1 MPGMCALN
9 LAHWNLALHIARRP
23 AKFFPMNH
31 RFYDAFINSQSN
43 QISQLNFIHGIIN
56 EMSQNH
62 QFDLER
68 SWFFVRSINFV
79 ALVLF
84 QASVVHMNV
93 WRSFSCSWKMFVDFV
108 ERGLNRKTVFICLSS
123 QVAVGDAHC
132 FFWTCTLADL
142 SIRSC
147 VFQIWRN
154 FDSLRK
160 FSTKISQSCESF
172 GRLHFCHLGTSLL
185 VLLKW

>member
-1 MPGMCALN
+1 
-9 LAHWNLALHIARRP
+9 
-23 AKFFPMNH
+23 MNY

-43 QISQLNFIHGIIN
+43 QIFQLNFIHGIIN

-62 QFDLER
+62 QFVLER
-68 SWFFVRSINFV
+68 SWFFCPLDQFCSFGS
-79 ALVLF
+79 F
-84 QASVVHMNV
+84 S
-93 WRSFSCSWKMFVDFV
+93 SFSCSHECLKELFLFMEDVCWFCWKRLEQENSFHLF
-108 ERGLNRKTVFICLSS
+108 EFTGCCRRCAL
-123 QVAVGDAHC
+123 